1 MQEKPQL
8 DQKALDEITA
18 RVLAYGPA
26 KKRKPAPQ
34 PEPKPAPE
42 NS

>member
-1 MQEKPQL
+1 MQENPRL
-8 DQKALDEITA
+8 DQKALDKITDK
-18 RVLAYGPA
+18 VLAHGPA

-34 PEPKPAPE
+34 PKSAPE